1 MDPVTERFD
10 CTTEPARSEGLAAA
24 QEAVAAQQCIVLPT
38 DTVYGIG
45 ADAFSPL
52 AVATLLAAK
61 GRGRNMPP
69 PVLIPRVGTMD
80 GLAIDIPEDARL
92 LANFFWPGP
101 LTLILRSQPS
111 LTWDLGET
119 RGTVALRIPDDD
131 LARDLLDATGP
142 LAVSSANRSGM
153 PAATTAAEAEE
164 MLAESV
170 AVYLDGGP
178 RPLPLPE
185 AADAAEATADAPA
198 DPGDPA
204 VVPVLPSTIVDCT
217 GDVLRVVRQGAL
229 PLEDLREHVP
239 TLLGIGEE
247 TPDAARADADTP
259 ATPDADA
266 QDSGVEI
273 KEAEDAAATGA
284 GDPHGTG
291 QSGRTGR
298 AHAQEQPPASA

>member
-1 MDPVTERFD
+1 MEPVTERFD

-24 QEAVAAQQCIVLPT
+24 QEAIAAKQCIVLPT

-45 ADAFSPL
+45 ADAFSPQ

-61 GRGRNMPP
+61 GRGRTMPP
-69 PVLIPRVGTMD
+69 PVLIPRVGTLD
-80 GLAIDIPEDARL
+80 GLATDIPEDARL

-142 LAVSSANRSGM
+142 LAVSSANRSGQ
-153 PAATTAAEAEE
+153 PAAATAAEAEA

-178 RPLPLPE
+178 RPAVDPDATDAGNA
-185 AADAAEATADAPA
+185 AADAADVPA
-198 DPGDPA
+198 
-204 VVPVLPSTIVDCT
+204 LPSTIVDCT

-229 PLEDLREHVP
+229 PLEELRRHVP
-239 TLLGIGEE
+239 SLLGFGEDA
-247 TPDAARADADTP
+247 PDP
-259 ATPDADA
+259 ANVQAEPEG
-266 QDSGVEI
+266 SGVEQ
-273 KEAEDAAATGA
+273 KEDA
-284 GDPHGTG
+284 DPG
-291 QSGRTGR
+291 
-298 AHAQEQPPASA
+298 PAS

>member
-10 CTTEPARSEGLAAA
+10 CTTEPSRSEGLAAA

-45 ADAFSPL
+45 ADAFSPQ

-80 GLAIDIPEDARL
+80 GLAMDVPEDARL

-153 PAATTAAEAEE
+153 PAATTAAEAEG

-178 RPLPLPE
+178 RPLPVPE
-185 AADAAEATADAPA
+185 AAEAAEATGG
-198 DPGDPA
+198 PG
-204 VVPVLPSTIVDCT
+204 VVPALPSTIVDCT
-217 GDVLRVVRQGAL
+217 GEVLRVVRQGAL
-229 PLEDLREHVP
+229 PLADLREHVP
-239 TLLGIGEE
+239 SLLGFGEE
-247 TPDAARADADTP
+247 APDAVDADAD
-259 ATPDADA
+259 AAADTDP
-266 QDSGVEI
+266 QDSGVEL
-273 KEAEDAAATGA
+273 KEDVDATAAAAASGA
-284 GDPHGTG
+284 GGPEGTG
-291 QSGRTGR
+291 PRDGTG
-298 AHAQEQPPASA
+298 HAPADDQPPASA